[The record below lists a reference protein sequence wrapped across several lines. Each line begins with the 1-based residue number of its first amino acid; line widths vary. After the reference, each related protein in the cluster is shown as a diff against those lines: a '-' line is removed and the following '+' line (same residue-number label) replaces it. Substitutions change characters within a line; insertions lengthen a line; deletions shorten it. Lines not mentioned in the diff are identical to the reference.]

1 MRVVG
6 RAVKAARIEAGMT
19 QEKLAE
25 KADISVRGLQ
35 KIEAGKITI
44 LITTLIRIRRALGCD
59 FDDLLPR

>member
-1 MRVVG
+1 MG

-25 KADISVRGLQ
+25 KADVSVRGLQ

-44 LITTLIRIRRALGCD
+44 LVTTLIRIRRSLGCD